1 MIWLSGN
8 RKTGFRLARGQKPE
22 TLSDKTFCFSKHPSV
37 SEADFIFQ
45 KCYFLPQL
53 LIVSLLH
60 RIILAAQNTYL
71 HVQTS
76 GAR

>member
-1 MIWLSGN
+1 METAKLDSDWHSQKSEILVI
-8 RKTGFRLARGQKPE
+8 KHFGF
-22 TLSDKTFCFSKHPSV
+22 FSKHASV

-45 KCYFLPQL
+45 KCYFLLQL

-76 GAR
+76 AAR